1 MQGSDKQVSRES
13 GGRADK
19 LGNRYEDYWAVELL
33 LRLVDEKL
41 EYLIIEPL
49 GKDEEGT
56 DILTLEKSGN
66 KVFYQCKG
74 SNTYKDKWTLA
85 DLNSSGILK
94 NAFKQISRGE
104 INYFKLVSSVGSVD
118 LNELHDRSKDGSD
131 SLEEYKERIGIGSQK
146 SPSQRIKDNFCKVT
160 KYLELDISKDED
172 ILRMQNFLSRFEV
185 ILYPDNSHTKMQL
198 LDKINLM
205 FSNNS
210 AEAVRNDLKSFAIEE
225 DYLGTP
231 IYYKDIIHY
240 LEMNSVKLSFLE
252 KDKTINPKINEINR
266 KYIDSIR
273 LIDDNF
279 ISRIELT
286 DNIKR
291 NILKNDIT
299 VIHGKAGVGKS
310 GVLLSVLNGFECSR
324 IPTLS
329 IRLDKDMPENNLRK
343 FGKNI
348 GLPNSPVACL
358 DSISYGQE
366 SVLVIDQLDA
376 LRWTNEASKNAVDIC
391 RELIRQ
397 TNLVNESRDRKI
409 HLVFA
414 CRTVDYQQDP
424 GIKSLFLDENRQR
437 IDTGYEIGQIDEL
450 LLEKIVGTEQFLS
463 MTAKQKNFLRT
474 LSNLYIWKQLDVSNQ
489 TNQLDTT
496 MELINTW
503 WNQLEKRAKQNSIEV
518 AELIALKERIVSEMS
533 STQNLEIID
542 LKLGTYSRESLLF
555 MESEGLI
562 NINKHKISFVHQSFL
577 DNYMVQQMIIDYHD
591 GSKVEAIIGERDT
604 QTPIKRFRFQLFLTY
619 LLENDIND
627 FLNLI
632 NEILNSDSIRFY
644 YKYIYLEVFSQI
656 NEITEDV
663 VTAINIL
670 NSIYK
675 LEEHIWQ
682 IVYYNQPVFLDYLMN
697 NGYLASKIK
706 EKPNRVGNLL
716 ASLDSKKSYKISD
729 FLKEQL
735 FKDEETDMIL
745 SKSFPHNLVDD
756 SEELFLIR
764 LRLYN
769 KYPQLIHDYYLFD
782 EILED
787 SPKKF
792 LFFLDCLLQ
801 NKIKSAHSNMLEI
814 VSNLNI
820 ELFLNDKLQIADIYD
835 LLFKH
840 VPKDSEMP
848 YIAYSDWE
856 GFSQY
861 NSNVFQRSCVAL
873 LIKASKYILEHDMPL
888 YLQKMNEARDCTV
901 ANEIILASVT
911 SLGVE
916 YSDNVITWLIQDNF
930 KHAIDETSTNI
941 DELYYAKR
949 IVEKYTK
956 HCSFEVLSMF
966 EEKLY
971 YRKSERIK
979 WYLERKIDEDKNY
992 GLSQYRSFFGE
1003 LQYCLI
1009 PYIDK
1014 SRVSIKMLDLFIV
1027 LERKFAADKEL
1038 FKKNLTEGGGVSASI
1053 PEKYAKNFSNKTWK
1067 ELILNN
1073 KVPLNRA
1080 ESYKYNKLN
1089 RTFYESTVEQFSNLY
1104 RRCGISDPN
1113 RFISLII
1120 SIQKKSLVN
1129 IKYLA
1134 ATLDLMSQ
1142 RFSNEDNL
1150 VTNTDFDVKLAE
1162 TFIGLNM
1169 EFIKNTDLGVNFCDL
1184 IYAKIEKNWS
1194 SETLELLE
1202 HIACNHSNPKKDY
1215 FVIIP
1220 KDEKEKN
1227 NIEFLHSNSINV
1239 IRGKAFSA
1247 IQRAIWNQKI
1257 LLNEKT
1263 KNLIDRG
1270 LHDEHYAVRYAAFGC
1285 LVPCYN
1291 HDERW
1296 AMEMAYSVYEVD
1308 YKFGGHIDS
1317 IKLIPRMG
1325 PKGYSEKLIPIIT
1338 KMFFS
1343 DDNRVCDFGAQ
1354 FVTLFYIVNDLYK
1367 ELVFSTVGEVAERAI
1382 IKIAITYFSY
1392 KDDLYKEKCKE
1403 IILAHCNSTN
1413 DVRDYSLLFS
1423 DREVD
1428 INKDASFI
1436 IDLMES
1442 RAGKKMINIFIEYLY
1457 ELDEAIE
1464 KYSDAILKICKSFI
1478 DGIGKNQDEL
1488 SNDYYIEPN
1497 KLSGLLI
1504 SLYDKNQKDKKM
1516 NKRILDIWDLMFE
1529 NNIGVT
1535 RKFSR
1540 DIMDI

>member
-1 MQGSDKQVSRES
+1 MSRES

-19 LGNRYEDYWAVELL
+19 LGNRYEDYWSVELL

-56 DILTLEKSGN
+56 DILTLEKSGD

-146 SPSQRIKDNFCKVT
+146 SPSQRITDNFYKVAR
-160 KYLELDISKDED
+160 YLELDISKDED
-172 ILRMQNFLSRFEV
+172 ILRMKNFLSRFEV
-185 ILYPDNSHTKMQL
+185 ILYPDNSHTKTQL

-210 AEAVRNDLKSFAIEE
+210 PEAVRNDLKSFAIEK
-225 DYLGTP
+225 DYLGKP
-231 IYYKDIIHY
+231 IYYKDIVCY
-240 LEMNSVKLSFLE
+240 LEMNSTKLSLLE

-266 KYIDSIR
+266 KYEDSIR
-273 LIDDNF
+273 LIDDKL
-279 ISRIELT
+279 ISRIELS
-286 DNIKR
+286 DNIEK
-291 NILKNDIT
+291 NILKNNIT
-299 VIHGKAGVGKS
+299 VIHGKAGIGKS
-310 GVLLSVLNGFECSR
+310 GILLSVLKGLECSR
-324 IPTLS
+324 IPALS
-329 IRLDKDMPENNLRK
+329 IRLDKDMPEINLKK
-343 FGKNI
+343 FGENI
-348 GLPNSPVACL
+348 GLPNSPIACL
-358 DSISYGQE
+358 DSISYEQE
-366 SVLVIDQLDA
+366 SVLIIDQLDA
-376 LRWTNEASKNAVDIC
+376 LRWTNESSKNAVDIC

-397 TNLVNESRDRKI
+397 TNLINERRDRKI

-424 GIKSLFLDENRQR
+424 GIKSLFLDENKQR

-463 MTAKQKNFLRT
+463 MTVKQKKFLRT
-474 LSNLYIWKQLDVSNQ
+474 LSNLYIWKQLDVSNR

-518 AELIALKERIVSEMS
+518 TELIALKERIISEMS
-533 STQNLEIID
+533 STQKLEIID
-542 LKLGTYSRESLLF
+542 LKLGTYSREALLF
-555 MESEGLI
+555 IESEGLI

-577 DNYMVQQMIIDYHD
+577 DSYMVQQMIIDYYD
-591 GSKVEAIIGERDT
+591 GSKVEAIVGERDT

-656 NEITEDV
+656 NEITEEI
-663 VTAINIL
+663 VTAITIL
-670 NSIYK
+670 NSMDK

-682 IVYYNQPVFLDYLMN
+682 VVYYNQPVFLDYLMN

-706 EKPNRVGNLL
+706 EKPNQVRNLL
-716 ASLDSKKSYKISD
+716 ASLDSKKSYKLSD

-769 KYPQLIHDYYLFD
+769 RYPKLIHDYYLFD

-787 SPKKF
+787 SPQKF
-792 LFFLDCLLQ
+792 LFLLDCLLQ
-801 NKIKSAHSNMLEI
+801 NKIKSTHSDMLEM

-820 ELFLNDKLQIADIYD
+820 EVFLNDKLQIADIYD

-840 VPKDSEMP
+840 VPKDSEIP
-848 YIAYSDWE
+848 YIEYSDWE
-856 GFSQY
+856 GFSHY
-861 NSNVFQRSCVAL
+861 NSNVFQRSCIAL
-873 LIKASKYILEHDMPL
+873 LIKASKYILDHDTLL
-888 YLQKMNEARDCTV
+888 YLEKMNEARDCTL
-901 ANEIILASVT
+901 AIEIILASVT
-911 SLGVE
+911 FLGVE
-916 YSDNVITWLIQDNF
+916 YSDNVITWLTQDNF
-930 KHAIDETSTNI
+930 KNAIDQTSLNI
-941 DELYYAKR
+941 DKLYYAKT

-956 HCSFEVLSMF
+956 HCSFEVLSRF

-971 YRKSERIK
+971 YRKSESIK
-979 WYLERKIDEDKNY
+979 WYLEWKIDADKNY

-1009 PYIDK
+1009 PCIDE
-1014 SRVSIKMLDLFIV
+1014 SRVSIKMLDLFSV
-1027 LERKFAADKEL
+1027 LERKFPADKIL
-1038 FKKNLTEGGGVSASI
+1038 YKKNQSQSGTVVASI
-1053 PEKYAKNFSNKTWK
+1053 PEKNAISFSDETWK
-1067 ELILNN
+1067 KLILS
-1073 KVPLNRA
+1073 KDIHLDRSKSDRYDALNGV
-1080 ESYKYNKLN
+1080 
-1089 RTFYESTVEQFSNLY
+1089 FYESTVEQFSSLY
-1104 RRCGISDPN
+1104 RRVGISNPN
-1113 RFISLII
+1113 RFISLMID
-1120 SIQKKSLVN
+1120 IQKESMID

-1134 ATLDLMSQ
+1134 ATLDLVSQ
-1142 RFSNEDNL
+1142 RFSNEANL
-1150 VTNTDFDVKLAE
+1150 VTNADFDVKLAE
-1162 TFIGLNM
+1162 IFIGLNM
-1169 EFIKNTDLGVNFCDL
+1169 DNIKNTDLGGNFSDL
-1184 IYAKIEKNWS
+1184 IYAKIEKDWS
-1194 SETLELLE
+1194 RGTLELLE
-1202 HIACNHSNPKKDY
+1202 YVACNHSNPEKDY

-1227 NIEFLHSNSINV
+1227 NFEFLHNNSINV

-1247 IQRAIWNQKI
+1247 IERALWNQKI

-1263 KNLIDRG
+1263 KKLIVRG
-1270 LHDEHYAVRYAAFGC
+1270 LHDKHYAVRYAAFGC
-1285 LVPCYN
+1285 LAPCYN

-1308 YKFGGHIDS
+1308 YKFGGHLDS

-1325 PKGYSEKLIPIIT
+1325 QKGYSEKLIPIIT
-1338 KMFFS
+1338 KMFSS

-1382 IKIAITYFSY
+1382 IKIAITHFSY

-1413 DVRDYSLLFS
+1413 EVRDYSLLFS
-1423 DREVD
+1423 DRKVD
-1428 INKDASFI
+1428 INKDANFI

-1442 RAGKKMINIFIEYLY
+1442 KAGKKMINIFIEYLY

-1464 KYSDAILKICKSFI
+1464 KYSDAILKICTSFT
-1478 DGIGKNQDEL
+1478 DGIGKKQAEL

>member
-1 MQGSDKQVSRES
+1 MSRES

-19 LGNRYEDYWAVELL
+19 LGNRYEDYWSVELL

-56 DILTLEKSGN
+56 DILTIEKSGD

-118 LNELHDRSKDGSD
+118 LNELHDRSKDASD

-146 SPSQRIKDNFCKVT
+146 SPSQRITDNFCKVAR
-160 KYLELDISKDED
+160 YLELDISKDED
-172 ILRMQNFLSRFEV
+172 ILRMKNFLSRFEV
-185 ILYPDNSHTKMQL
+185 ILYPDNSHTKTQL

-210 AEAVRNDLKSFAIEE
+210 PEAVRNDLKSFAIEE
-225 DYLGTP
+225 DYLGKP
-231 IYYKDIIHY
+231 IYYKDIIYY
-240 LEMNSVKLSFLE
+240 LEMNSTKLSLLE

-266 KYIDSIR
+266 KYEDSIR
-273 LIDDNF
+273 LIDDKLV
-279 ISRIELT
+279 SRIELS
-286 DNIKR
+286 DNIEKD
-291 NILKNDIT
+291 ILKNNIT
-299 VIHGKAGVGKS
+299 VIHGKAGIGKS
-310 GVLLSVLNGFECSR
+310 GILLSVLKGLECSR
-324 IPTLS
+324 IPALS
-329 IRLDKDMPENNLRK
+329 IRLDKDMPEINLKK
-343 FGKNI
+343 FGENI
-348 GLPNSPVACL
+348 GLPNSPIACL
-358 DSISYGQE
+358 DSISYEQE
-366 SVLVIDQLDA
+366 SVLIIDQLDA
-376 LRWTNEASKNAVDIC
+376 LRWTNESSKNAVDIC

-397 TNLVNESRDRKI
+397 TNLINERRDRKI

-424 GIKSLFLDENRQR
+424 GIKSLFLDENRKR

-450 LLEKIVGTEQFLS
+450 LLEKIVGTEQFSS
-463 MTAKQKNFLRT
+463 MTVKQKKFLRT

-518 AELIALKERIVSEMS
+518 TELIALKECIISEMS
-533 STQNLEIID
+533 LTQKLEIID
-542 LKLGTYSRESLLF
+542 LKLGTYSREALLF

-577 DNYMVQQMIIDYHD
+577 DSYMVQQMIIDYYD
-591 GSKVEAIIGERDT
+591 GSKVEAIVGERDT

-656 NEITEDV
+656 NEITEEV

-670 NSIYK
+670 NSMDK

-682 IVYYNQPVFLDYLMN
+682 IVYYNQPIFLDYLMN

-706 EKPNRVGNLL
+706 EKPNQVGNLL
-716 ASLDSKKSYKISD
+716 ASLDSKKSYKLSD

-745 SKSFPHNLVDD
+745 SKCFPHNLVDD

-764 LRLYN
+764 LDLYN
-769 KYPQLIHDYYLFD
+769 RYPKLIHDYYLFD

-787 SPKKF
+787 SPQKF
-792 LFFLDCLLQ
+792 LLLLDCLLQ
-801 NKIKSAHSNMLEI
+801 NEIKSTHSNMLKI
-814 VSNLNI
+814 VTDLNV
-820 ELFLNDKLQIADIYD
+820 EVFLNGGFHITDLYD

-840 VPKDSEMP
+840 VPKDSDIP
-848 YIAYSDWE
+848 YIEYSDWE
-856 GFSQY
+856 GFSHY
-861 NSNVFQRSCVAL
+861 NSNVFQRSCITL
-873 LIKASKYILEHDMPL
+873 LIKASKYILEHNTPL
-888 YLQKMNEARDCTV
+888 YLQKMNEARDCIL
-901 ANEIILASVT
+901 AIEIILASVT
-911 SLGVE
+911 FLGVE
-916 YSDNVITWLIQDNF
+916 YSDDVITWLTQDNF
-930 KHAIDETSTNI
+930 KNEIDQTSLNI
-941 DELYYAKR
+941 DKLYYAKT
-949 IVEKYTK
+949 VVKKYTK
-956 HCSFEVLSMF
+956 HCSFKVLNMF

-971 YRKSERIK
+971 YRKSESIK
-979 WYLERKIDEDKNY
+979 WYLEWKIDADKNY

-1009 PYIDK
+1009 PYIDE
-1014 SRVSIKMLDLFIV
+1014 SRVSSKMLDLFSV
-1027 LERKFAADKEL
+1027 LERKFPVDKEL
-1038 FKKNLTEGGGVSASI
+1038 FKKNLDESGGVSTSI
-1053 PEKYAKNFSNKTWK
+1053 PEEYAKNFSNKTWE

-1080 ESYKYNKLN
+1080 ESYKYNKLS
-1089 RTFYESTVEQFSNLY
+1089 RTFCESTVEQFSSLY
-1104 RRCGISDPN
+1104 RRVGISNPN
-1113 RFISLII
+1113 RFISLMID
-1120 SIQKKSLVN
+1120 IQKESMID

-1142 RFSNEDNL
+1142 RFSNEANL
-1150 VTNTDFDVKLAE
+1150 VTNADFDMKLAE
-1162 TFIGLNM
+1162 MFIGLNIDN
-1169 EFIKNTDLGVNFCDL
+1169 IKNTDLGGNFSDL
-1184 IYAKIEKNWS
+1184 IYAKIEKDWS
-1194 SETLELLE
+1194 RGTLELLE
-1202 HIACNHSNPKKDY
+1202 YVACNHSNPEKDY

-1227 NIEFLHSNSINV
+1227 NFEFLHNNSINV

-1247 IQRAIWNQKI
+1247 IERALWNQKI

-1263 KNLIDRG
+1263 KKLIVRG

-1291 HDERW
+1291 LDETW
-1296 AMEMAYSVYEVD
+1296 SMETAYSVYKVN
-1308 YKFGGHIDS
+1308 YKFGGHLYSID
-1317 IKLIPRMG
+1317 LIPRMG
-1325 PKGYSEKLIPIIT
+1325 QKGYSEKLIPIIT
-1338 KMFFS
+1338 KMFSS

-1464 KYSDAILKICKSFI
+1464 KYSNAILKICKSFI